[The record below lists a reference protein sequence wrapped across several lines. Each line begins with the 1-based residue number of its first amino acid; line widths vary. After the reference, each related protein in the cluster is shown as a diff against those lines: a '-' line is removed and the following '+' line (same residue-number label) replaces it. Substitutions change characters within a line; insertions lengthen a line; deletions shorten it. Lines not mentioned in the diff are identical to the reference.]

1 MALKPRNNTR
11 AQALG
16 EHLAITEFRLRH
28 GQFTNRLR
36 WGFVKAELDRIQ
48 GEARKRRRGLARRG
62 H

>member
-16 EHLAITEFRLRH
+16 ENLAITEFRLRH
-28 GQFTNRLR
+28 NRLR